1 MAFEPIE
8 GKPVR
13 FPPGKVAVRLGP
25 EHLRAYKV
33 AYARASTDLSGL
45 PALRD
50 RDFDGREVKVS
61 QDELDRLNAALERYA
76 TPAPAET
83 GSAFEAQERYK
94 TRLFKRL
101 QHLS

>member
-1 MAFEPIE
+1 M
-8 GKPVR
+8 
-13 FPPGKVAVRLGP
+13 
-25 EHLRAYKV
+25 
-33 AYARASTDLSGL
+33 
-45 PALRD
+45 
-50 RDFDGREVKVS
+50 KVS